1 MRWVSFLLLFSLSFV
16 QCGGQEETQTKGDG
30 DLTELIDSAIAG
42 GDTSLAWEHFL
53 ALSKTSARLLDV
65 SSRLILLDKGI
76 EICLTVNNPGLANKI
91 SLKAEALGMLS
102 DPGWRIR
109 GLLRK
114 SEIYFA
120 LGKYDAMTA
129 VLDEA
134 TGLLNEK
141 TSESELS
148 ALFAQRA
155 IYAWLT
161 HQESAANQFIEAV
174 LFDSVEEEGSRSRA
188 LVQIVLALLIEEQEG
203 EASLVD
209 LNLSLS
215 RRSFERDSAA
225 VAFYSFLA
233 KILQFHE
240 GPSLRSVDEVILK
253 YASTGDRF
261 PCYWSASSALSAQA
275 EMLRRKGELAQAVDI
290 LQKRQVLVML
300 AAEDR
305 QKWASQWQRVA
316 SSFGQVNSKVFQP
329 VSTYLVIL
337 TLLMVLLMLVLI
349 LRIQTQR
356 MINKRLIDSVEKS
369 RIAEQ
374 AAEHASRL
382 KSQFVSNVSHEIK
395 TPMSGL
401 VGMTS
406 LLEELIA
413 DPVQRKYLATIRT
426 CSRNLLVMLN
436 DLLDLGRI
444 EANKMEIES
453 VPFLVE
459 ETINYCSEVV
469 RLNASEKDLDLAVNV
484 SPEIPKTLIG
494 DSTRLSQIIVNL
506 LHNAIKFTEIG
517 HVKMS
522 VEIEPLNGDSG
533 RLIVKV
539 TDTGRGIEPDR
550 LQTVFEPFNQKP
562 LQEKNEGTGTG
573 LGLTICKSLTD
584 HMGGS
589 LDVQSEF
596 GKGSVFTLS
605 LPVGLSTF

>member
-1 MRWVSFLLLFSLSFV
+1 MLFSLSFV
-16 QCGGQEETQTKGDG
+16 LCGGQEEAQTEGDAA
-30 DLTELIDSAIAG
+30 LTDSIDSAIAG

-53 ALSKTSARLLDV
+53 ALSKNSARLLNV
-65 SSRLILLDKGI
+65 SNKLILLDKGI
-76 EICLTVNNPGLANKI
+76 EICLIGNNPGLANEI
-91 SLKAEALGMLS
+91 SLKAESLGMLS
-102 DPGWRIR
+102 NPEWRIR

-120 LGKYDAMTA
+120 SGKYDAMTA
-129 VLDEA
+129 VLDET
-134 TGLLNEK
+134 TGLLNEE

-161 HQESAANQFIEAV
+161 HQETAANQFIEAV
-174 LFDSVEEEGSRSRA
+174 LFDSEEDGGSRSRA
-188 LVQIVLALLIEEQEG
+188 IVQIILALLIDDQEG

-225 VAFYSFLA
+225 VAFYTFLA

-240 GPSLRSVDEVILK
+240 GPSLRSVDDVTLK
-253 YASTGDRF
+253 YASMGDRF
-261 PCYWSASSALSAQA
+261 SCYWAASTALSAQA
-275 EMLRRKGELAQAVDI
+275 ELLRRNGELAQAVDV

-300 AAEDR
+300 AAEDH
-305 QKWASQWQRVA
+305 QKWASHWQRVA
-316 SSFGQVNSKVFQP
+316 SNFGQLDSKGFQP
-329 VSTYLVIL
+329 VSMYLVIL
-337 TLLMVLLMLVLI
+337 TLLMVLLMLVLV

-356 MINKRLIDSVEKS
+356 VINKRLVESVEQS
-369 RIAEQ
+369 RISEQ
-374 AAEHASRL
+374 AAEHASKL

-406 LLEELIA
+406 LLEELIV

-444 EANKMEIES
+444 EANKMDIES
-453 VPFLVE
+453 VPFLVD

-469 RLNASEKDLDLAVNV
+469 RLNALEKGLNLAVDI

-506 LHNAIKFTEIG
+506 LHNAIKFTEEG

-522 VEIEPLNGDSG
+522 VEIERPIGNSQ

-539 TDTGRGIEPDR
+539 ADTGRGIEPDR
-550 LQTVFEPFNQKP
+550 LQTVFEPFNQEP
-562 LQEKNEGTGTG
+562 TQEKNEGTGSG
-573 LGLTICKSLTD
+573 LGLAICKSLTD

-596 GKGSVFTLS
+596 GKGSIFTLS